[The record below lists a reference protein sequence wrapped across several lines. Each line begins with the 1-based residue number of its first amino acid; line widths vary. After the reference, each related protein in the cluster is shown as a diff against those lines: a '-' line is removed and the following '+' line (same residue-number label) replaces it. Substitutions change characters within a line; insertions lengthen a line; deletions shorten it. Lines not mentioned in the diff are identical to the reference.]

1 MKERLLKRS
10 TAVAAEDWRH
20 RNLFIKRNIYIQ
32 IEHNVTMQ
40 ELIKI
45 SKKEYEGMKETIEIL
60 QDEELM
66 EQIKESEENLKKGV
80 KFKKLDI

>member
-1 MKERLLKRS
+1 
-10 TAVAAEDWRH
+10 
-20 RNLFIKRNIYIQ
+20 
-32 IEHNVTMQ
+32 MQ
-40 ELIKI
+40 ELIRI